1 MRLYNIYD
9 VLQAIK
15 CLLFVQEIVMI
26 ITEIEN
32 NNAIIDKLRN
42 YAKFTILI
50 LIFYAKND
58 IIALRFYANGG
69 NTLC

>member
-1 MRLYNIYD
+1 
-9 VLQAIK
+9 
-15 CLLFVQEIVMI
+15 MI